1 MERYDDLYN
10 KIINKLNSRRIEN
23 SREVVSAKF
32 VEDSVRYTM
41 EQYNNALY
49 KNQAETIKLMNKSL
63 GYGKFTGKGVKKGI
77 ARVANI
83 INKVT
88 ANGDVLSVVVLEDGN
103 TITLSGNYNKV
114 RIVESTLSGSY
125 VVEAVSKWKYAFCI
139 WFGALED
146 FAFNFPGQE
155 MMFGEN
161 IKNEVDQVI
170 DDGFMKCTIN
180 VVEPEKTFMAF
191 SDIKDY
197 MLSVRRC
204 KKYGELY
211 DYVSFYNEEIKAK
224 TGIAV
229 EDLNPFVKSC
239 VLSYLSSLEQ
249 TDDIELT
256 LSK

>member
-1 MERYDDLYN
+1 MERYDKLYE
-10 KIINKLNSRRIEN
+10 KILRRLGSQKIVN

-49 KNQAETIKLMNKSL
+49 KNQAEIIKLMNRSL
-63 GYGKFTGKGVKKGI
+63 GYTRFCLFNNNCTI
-77 ARVANI
+77 SRVVNI

-88 ANGDVLSVVVLEDGN
+88 KEGNVLSTIVLEDGN
-103 TITLSGNYNKV
+103 TITLSGNYKNV
-114 RIVESTLSGSY
+114 YIVDTTIPTY
-125 VVEAVSKWKYAFCI
+125 DAIDAVAKWKNAFCI

-146 FAFNFPGQE
+146 FAVNFPGQE
-155 MMFGEN
+155 MSFG
-161 IKNEVDQVI
+161 KNVKNSADQEI
-170 DDGFMKCTIN
+170 SDGFIKCTISMT
-180 VVEPEKTFMAF
+180 EPEKTMAGF
-191 SDIKDY
+191 NSTEEY
-197 MLSVRRC
+197 MLAVKRT

-211 DYVSFYNEEIKAK
+211 DYVVFYNDEIKAK

-239 VLSYLSSLEQ
+239 VLSHLDSLQQ
-249 TDDIELT
+249 TDDINLT